1 MLGDSGLQCTLWRHL
16 TKRNTPGCSSTAQMR
31 ANDLAGSADAHLE
44 HLDLVSACAPTRIG
58 SASRFHLLVRAGQ
71 RCSVKINFL
80 HGLDSVTIADCD
92 VFVFRRHHGKRPLLM
107 SVSLLTTKSD
117 TLFVDAELGITNPR
131 WTTPTY
137 QPTLFSYLASFGAI
151 GSDSSIAHTAICLVH
166 RVLISN
172 LQDQQCRNVDHAH
185 RRPLPSQ
192 HRYSQQI

>member
-1 MLGDSGLQCTLWRHL
+1 MLILSIWILFRPAHRQGLELPQDSISWSAQDRDAVS
-16 TKRNTPGCSSTAQMR
+16 RST
-31 ANDLAGSADAHLE
+31 
-44 HLDLVSACAPTRIG
+44 
-58 SASRFHLLVRAGQ
+58 
-71 RCSVKINFL
+71 FL